1 MFFSI
6 LRVIPPTRATAA
18 GGEKTGRDCR
28 GAGERFCWRGRFPP
42 RAAHPRLR
50 GRCQRGQR
58 DGGKVIPWIRGT
70 VSDTGSRELFTLA
83 VLAMAL
89 ALTVRIFESLGAS
102 PEQIDREREHVEAS
116 FRGG

>member
-1 MFFSI
+1 LI
-6 LRVIPPTRATAA
+6 L
-18 GGEKTGRDCR
+18 
-28 GAGERFCWRGRFPP
+28 
-42 RAAHPRLR
+42 
-50 GRCQRGQR
+50 
-58 DGGKVIPWIRGT
+58 GT